1 MPVTRNTSTATKKL
15 KPNFRKGPANRQ
27 NKTCQGRKAWQV
39 FVKDPAGGHR
49 NTSNFFGLAVCPLDP
64 AKKGPHCW
72 VVHIA
77 ASNPSPGAAPPPVSK
92 KKRRRLLRKFGCGQ
106 ETVTLVE
113 QIGSR
118 HRLQENKAIS
128 LFLRDVFQLCNSVSK
143 TCWDSP
149 AFTFAFLLLWFSIQ
163 EGQQWI
169 R

>member
-49 NTSNFFGLAVCPLDP
+49 NTSNFFRIGSVP
-64 AKKGPHCW
+64 ARPGQEGTSLLGGPHCRFKSFSRRCT
-72 VVHIA
+72 A
-77 ASNPSPGAAPPPVSK
+77 TSFE
-92 KKRRRLLRKFGCGQ
+92 KKRRRLLHKFGCGQ